1 MISSVYAAYLRDIP
15 ITVHQPDGSV
25 IECYA
30 TGDEYYNWLHD
41 KDGYTIIQSQSDGYY
56 YYDANKTLPNGY
68 YSAQTVTDVS
78 NYLTNSGTTEE
89 YANWLLRTKNFAAS
103 VVASLVPGIL

>member
-1 MISSVYAAYLRDIP
+1 MRKYIYIVLYMVSSVYAAYLRDIP

-41 KDGYTIIQSQSDGYY
+41 KDGYTIIQSQSDWYY
-56 YYDANKTLPNGY
+56 YYAERDGEQMKP
-68 YSAQTVTDVS
+68 
-78 NYLTNSGTTEE
+78 
-89 YANWLLRTKNFAAS
+89 
-103 VVASLVPGIL
+103 